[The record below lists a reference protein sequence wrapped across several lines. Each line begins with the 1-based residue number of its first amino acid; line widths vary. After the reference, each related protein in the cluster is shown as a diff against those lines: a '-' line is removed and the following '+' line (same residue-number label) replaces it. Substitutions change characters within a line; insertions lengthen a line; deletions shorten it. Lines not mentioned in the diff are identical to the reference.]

1 MQALFY
7 LNNINMNIRKL
18 LYLGIFI
25 LSISLGKAQDFFT
38 AISERSIKA
47 DPKNRTIQPEKF
59 LTYTLDVAGM
69 KSYFN
74 SVPELKD
81 GDFKDKAPIIV
92 LPMPDGTKAK
102 FRIWKS
108 SVMAPELAQKFPQL
122 VTFTGQG
129 VDDKYA
135 TLKLDFTELGFHAQI
150 KSVVTGDLY
159 IDPYAKN
166 DINNYIIYKKADLIN
181 KNPRICETKDD
192 ALELEKKNAQKTVTP
207 SVGTQIRIFRFV
219 VACTGEYAQAATGL
233 SSPSLAQTLSAIVTS
248 VNRVNGVYEQEL
260 AVRLV
265 LVANE
270 TSVIFTNPATD
281 PFNGNDDANVLID
294 ESQDQIDAIIG
305 TANYDIGHTFSTGG
319 GGLAGLGVICNASG
333 KASGITG
340 SPNPVGDPYD
350 IDYVAHEVGHQFGG
364 PHTFN
369 ATTVNCGGGNR
380 SGANAVEPGSGITI
394 MAYAGICGSTNNL
407 AANSI
412 AIFHTRS
419 FQSITTKVQS
429 TTCQVTT
436 PVPNT
441 APVVN
446 AGNNYTIPKSTPFK
460 LTGSATDAENGGLTY
475 CWEQNDI
482 GPAGNWNAPT
492 GNAPLFRS
500 FLPVTVP
507 YRYFPKITDVINN
520 TLTKGEILPS
530 YGRTMEFRL
539 TVRDNNAGC
548 AGVANDDASITVD
561 GNSGPFTVTAPT
573 TAVNWSGNTTQAI
586 TWNVANTTAAPVSC
600 ANVSILL
607 STDGGLTYP
616 TTIVASTPNDG
627 SEVVTIPNVSTTQ
640 ARIMVAG
647 VGNVFYNINP
657 VNFTITQV
665 LAVDEANGDKDVFV
679 VYPNPSKGLLNI
691 KFGKQN
697 NIYDIAIHDV
707 SGRLVFSKS
716 DNKLDHDNVGTFNL
730 THLVKGDYLITVKTK
745 DFNKTIKWIK
755 E

>member
-1 MQALFY
+1 MNIKKLFY
-7 LNNINMNIRKL
+7 F
-18 LYLGIFI
+18 GIFV
-25 LSISLGKAQDFFT
+25 LSFSLAKAQDFFMP
-38 AISERSIKA
+38 ISEKSIKA
-47 DPKNRTIQPEKF
+47 DPRNRTVQPEKF
-59 LTYTLDVAGM
+59 LTYTLDVTGI
-69 KSYFN
+69 KNYFN

-81 GDFKDKAPIIV
+81 SDSKNQAPIIV

-108 SVMAPELAQKFPQL
+108 SVMALELAQQFPQL

-129 VDDKYA
+129 IDDRYA

-150 KSVVTGDLY
+150 KSVATGDLY

-166 DINNYIIYKKADLIN
+166 AIDHYIIYKKEDLIN
-181 KNPRICETKDD
+181 KTPRICGTKDD
-192 ALELEKKNAQKTVTP
+192 GPELEKKSVQKTVTP
-207 SVGTQIRIFRFV
+207 GIGTQIRIFRFA

-233 SSPSLAQTLSAIVTS
+233 ASPSVAQTLSAIVTS
-248 VNRVNGVYEQEL
+248 VNRVNGVYEQEV
-260 AVRLV
+260 AVRLI

-270 TSVIFTNPATD
+270 TSVIFTNPVTD
-281 PFNGNDDANVLID
+281 PFNGNDDASILID
-294 ESQDQIDAIIG
+294 ESQDQIDALIG

-333 KASGITG
+333 KGSGITG

-369 ATTVNCGGGNR
+369 ATTVNCAGNR
-380 SGANAVEPGSGITI
+380 SAANAVEPGSGITI
-394 MAYAGICGSTNNL
+394 MAYAGICGGTNNL
-407 AANSI
+407 ASNSI

-419 FQSITTKVQS
+419 FQSITSKVQS
-429 TTCQVTT
+429 TSCQVTT
-436 PVPNT
+436 PVSNT
-441 APVVN
+441 IPVVN
-446 AGNNYTIPKSTPFK
+446 AGNNFTIPKSTPFK
-460 LTGSATDAENGGLTY
+460 LMGSATDTGNTGLTY
-475 CWEQNDI
+475 CWEQNDT

-507 YRYFPKITDVINN
+507 YRYFPRITDVINN
-520 TLTKGEILPS
+520 TVTKGEILPS
-530 YGRTMEFRL
+530 YGRIMEFRL

-548 AGVANDDASITVD
+548 AGVANDDAAITVD
-561 GNSGPFTVTAPT
+561 GNSGPFLVTAPA
-573 TAVNWSGNTTQAI
+573 TAVNWTGNTTQTI
-586 TWNVANTTAAPVSC
+586 TWDVANTTAAPVNC

-627 SEVVTIPNVSTTQ
+627 SEIITLPNVSTTQ

-647 VGNVFYNINP
+647 AGNVFYNINP
-657 VNFTITQV
+657 VNFTISQV
-665 LAVDEANGDKDVFV
+665 LAVDEINGNKDIFV
-679 VYPNPSKGLLNI
+679 VYPNPSKGILNI
-691 KFGKQN
+691 KFGRPN
-697 NIYDIAIHDV
+697 DSYDIAIHDV
-707 SGRLVFSKS
+707 SGRLVVSRS
-716 DNKLDHDNVGTFNL
+716 NNKLDHDKVGTFNL
-730 THLVKGDYLITVKTK
+730 SHLIKGDYLVTIKAK
-745 DFNKTIKWIK
+745 DLTKTIKWIK

>member
-1 MQALFY
+1 
-7 LNNINMNIRKL
+7 MNIKKL

-25 LSISLGKAQDFFT
+25 LSFSLGKAQDFFT
-38 AISERSIKA
+38 VISERSIKA
-47 DPKNRTIQPEKF
+47 EPGNRTVQPEKF

-69 KSYFN
+69 KNYFS

-81 GDFKDKAPIIV
+81 NDPKDKAPIIV

-108 SVMAPELAQKFPQL
+108 SVMAPELAQQFPQL

-129 VDDKYA
+129 IDDRYA

-166 DINNYIIYKKADLIN
+166 AIDNYIIYKKADLIN
-181 KNPRICETKDD
+181 KTPRVCGTKDD
-192 ALELEKKNAQKTVTP
+192 ESGSEKKSVQKTVTP

-233 SSPSLAQTLSAIVTS
+233 ASPSVAQTLSAIVTS
-248 VNRVNGVYEQEL
+248 VNRVNGVYEQEV

-270 TSVIFTNPATD
+270 ASVIFTNPATD
-281 PFNGNDDANVLID
+281 PFNGNDDANTLID

-305 TANYDIGHTFSTGG
+305 TVNYDIGHTFSTGG
-319 GGLAGLGVICNASG
+319 GGLAGLGVICNNSG

-380 SGANAVEPGSGITI
+380 SANNAVEPGSGITI
-394 MAYAGICGSTNNL
+394 MAYAGICGNTNNL
-407 AANSI
+407 ASNSI

-419 FQSITTKVQS
+419 FQSITAKVQS
-429 TTCQVTT
+429 TSCQVTT
-436 PVPNT
+436 PVSNT
-441 APVVN
+441 VPVVN
-446 AGNNYTIPKSTPFK
+446 AGNNFTIPKSTPFK
-460 LTGSATDAENGGLTY
+460 LTGSATDAENSGLTY
-475 CWEQNDI
+475 CWEQNDT

-520 TLTKGEILPS
+520 TVTKGEILPS

-548 AGVANDDASITVD
+548 AGVANDDASVTVD
-561 GNSGPFTVTAPT
+561 GNSGPFTVTAPA
-573 TAVNWSGNTTQAI
+573 TAVNWTGNTTQTI
-586 TWNVANTTAAPVSC
+586 TWNVANTTAAPVNC

-627 SEVVTIPNVSTTQ
+627 SESITIPSVGTTQ

-665 LAVDEANGDKDVFV
+665 LAVDEANGNKDVFV

-691 KFGKQN
+691 RFGRQN
-697 NIYDIAIHDV
+697 DSYDVAVHDI
-707 SGRLVFSKS
+707 SGRLVFDKTN
-716 DNKLDHDNVGTFNL
+716 NKLDHDKVGTFNL
-730 THLVKGDYLITVKTK
+730 NHLIKGDYLVTVKSK
-745 DFNKTIKWIK
+745 DITKTIKWIK